1 MRSEEEKVKIAALWR
16 HPRVGALSLGEEGLS
31 KSRAWN
37 PMSAAVRSAP
47 LVLTR
52 VFAWLALPILPQK
65 ESQPEAE
72 STKDSEED
80 TPLPKR
86 D

>member
-1 MRSEEEKVKIAALWR
+1 
-16 HPRVGALSLGEEGLS
+16 
-31 KSRAWN
+31 
-37 PMSAAVRSAP
+37 MSAAVRSAP

-72 STKDSEED
+72 STKDSEEG
-80 TPLPKR
+80 TPLLSVTKQTISKIQDMR
-86 D
+86 HQVRRSSVR

>member
-1 MRSEEEKVKIAALWR
+1 
-16 HPRVGALSLGEEGLS
+16 
-31 KSRAWN
+31 
-37 PMSAAVRSAP
+37 MSAAVRSAP

-72 STKDSEED
+72 STKDSEEG